1 MVVTMNEA
9 KSKKAVSK
17 SEKKNDAKSNIVENT
32 EIQKALEK
40 NNEEWLKRMLLLVL
54 TMIIAL
60 LGID

>member
-1 MVVTMNEA
+1 MVVIMNEA
-9 KSKKAVSK
+9 KSKKMASK
-17 SEKKNDAKSNIVENT
+17 SQKKDNDMENT
-32 EIQKALEK
+32 EIEKALEK

>member
-1 MVVTMNEA
+1 MNEA
-9 KSKKAVSK
+9 KSKKMASK
-17 SEKKNDAKSNIVENT
+17 SQKKDDDMKNT
-32 EIQKALEK
+32 EIEKALEK

>member
-1 MVVTMNEA
+1 MNEA

>member
-1 MVVTMNEA
+1 MNEA
-9 KSKKAVSK
+9 KSKKLTSK
-17 SEKKNDAKSNIVENT
+17 PQKKENAIENT
-32 EIQKALEK
+32 EIEKALEK

>member
-1 MVVTMNEA
+1 MNEA
-9 KSKKAVSK
+9 KSKKTVSK
-17 SEKKNDAKSNIVENT
+17 PQRKDDTMKNT
-32 EIQKALEK
+32 EIEKALEK

>member
-1 MVVTMNEA
+1 MNEA
-9 KSKKAVSK
+9 KSKKVASK
-17 SEKKNDAKSNIVENT
+17 SQKKDNDMENT
-32 EIQKALEK
+32 EIEKALEK

>member
-1 MVVTMNEA
+1 MNEA
-9 KSKKAVSK
+9 KSKKLTSK
-17 SEKKNDAKSNIVENT
+17 PQKKESTMDNT
-32 EIQKALEK
+32 EIEKALEK

>member
-1 MVVTMNEA
+1 MVVIMNEA
-9 KSKKAVSK
+9 KSKKLTSK
-17 SEKKNDAKSNIVENT
+17 PQKKENAMENT
-32 EIQKALEK
+32 EIEKALEK

>member
-1 MVVTMNEA
+1 MNEA
-9 KSKKAVSK
+9 KSKKMASK
-17 SEKKNDAKSNIVENT
+17 PQKKDSNMENT
-32 EIQKALEK
+32 EIEKALEK

>member
-1 MVVTMNEA
+1 MVVMMNEA
-9 KSKKAVSK
+9 KSKKTVSK
-17 SEKKNDAKSNIVENT
+17 PQRKDDTMKNT
-32 EIQKALEK
+32 EIEKALEK